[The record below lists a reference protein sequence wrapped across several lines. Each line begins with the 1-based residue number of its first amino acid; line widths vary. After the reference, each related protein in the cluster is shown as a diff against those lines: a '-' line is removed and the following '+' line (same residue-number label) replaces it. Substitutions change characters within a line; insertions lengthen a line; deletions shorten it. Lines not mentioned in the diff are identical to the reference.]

1 MIFVTMGTHEQPF
14 NRLIQKIDELKRDD
28 VITEDVVI
36 QTDFSTYEPKC
47 YTWQKMIPFQ
57 DMGKYVKKTRIIITH
72 GGPLPLIVPLQ
83 IGKIPIVMPRQSE
96 FNEHVNNH
104 QVLFT
109 RTMKERYG
117 NLIVVEDIKKLGEI
131 IKNYDKLSAGMHG
144 GEMNKNAKLCAKFEE
159 MAYEL
164 VGEEKK

>member
-1 MIFVTMGTHEQPF
+1 MIIVTMGTREQPF

-36 QTDFSTYEPKC
+36 QTGFSIYELKC
-47 YTWQKMIPFQ
+47 CTWQKMFSFQ
-57 DMGKYVKKTRIIITH
+57 DMGKYVKKTRIVITH
-72 GGPLPLIVPLQ
+72 DGPLPLIVLLQ
-83 IGKIPIVMPRQSE
+83 IGKIPIVMPRQSK

-117 NLIVVEDIKKLGEI
+117 NLIIVEDIEKLGET
-131 IKNYDKLSAGMHG
+131 IKNYDKLSAGMYG
-144 GEMNKNAKLCAKFEE
+144 GEMNKNAKHCAKFEE
-159 MAYEL
+159 MADEL
-164 VGEEKK
+164 VEEKKK

>member
-104 QVLFT
+104 QLLFT

-144 GEMNKNAKLCAKFEE
+144 GEMNKNAKLCVKFEE
-159 MAYEL
+159 MADEL

>member
-14 NRLIQKIDELKRDD
+14 NRLIQKIDGLKRDD

-36 QTDFSTYEPKC
+36 QTGFSTYEPKYC
-47 YTWQKMIPFQ
+47 TWQKMFPFQ
-57 DMGKYVKKTRIIITH
+57 DMVKYVKKTRIDITH
-72 GGPLPLIVPLQ
+72 DGPLPLIVPLQ
-83 IGKIPIVMPRQSE
+83 IGKIPIVMSIQSK

-109 RTMKERYG
+109 RAMKERYG
-117 NLIVVEDIKKLGEI
+117 NLIVVEDIKKQGEI

-144 GEMNKNAKLCAKFEE
+144 GEMNKNANHCAKFEE
-159 MAYEL
+159 MADEL
-164 VGEEKK
+164 VEEEKK